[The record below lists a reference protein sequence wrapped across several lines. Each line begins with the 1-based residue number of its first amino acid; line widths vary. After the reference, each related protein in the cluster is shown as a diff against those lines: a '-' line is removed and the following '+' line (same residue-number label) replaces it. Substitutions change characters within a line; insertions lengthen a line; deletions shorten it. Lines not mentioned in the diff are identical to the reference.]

1 MLGALR
7 YLGRG
12 WTFDD
17 IVKST
22 CTSAETHHCFLN
34 AFLEFRST
42 ILYSKYVITP
52 HTVEDAQMHMVEFDK
67 AGFPGCVG
75 SCDCTHIA
83 TEKCQYNLK
92 NNHTGCNKKATT
104 RTFNLSAN
112 HCRRILHTTHGGP
125 GQWNDQT
132 MVTYDT
138 FVSGLHDGTELS
150 DVFFEL
156 FEYDN
161 EGNGIVKE
169 YSGAYVIVDNGYLD
183 WFVTVPPFSRSN
195 SLCEICWSQCVESMR
210 KDVKCTFRILK
221 GMWRILKCG
230 V

>member
-1 MLGALR
+1 MVPAICYQQMSLTNDKSHFEFRRRFRLPFEQYLELVEQCKNRGINKGDLFYRWCGKDKSNCKKLLPIELLVLSALR

-17 IVKST
+17 VVKST
-22 CTSAETHHCFLN
+22 CISAETHHCFLN

-52 HTVEDAQMHMVEFDK
+52 QTVEDAQMHMVEFDK

-75 SCDCTHIA
+75 LCDCTHIA

-112 HCRRILHTTHGGP
+112 HCRRILHTTRGGP
-125 GQWNDQT
+125 G
-132 MVTYDT
+132 
-138 FVSGLHDGTELS
+138 
-150 DVFFEL
+150 
-156 FEYDN
+156 
-161 EGNGIVKE
+161 
-169 YSGAYVIVDNGYLD
+169 
-183 WFVTVPPFSRSN
+183 
-195 SLCEICWSQCVESMR
+195 
-210 KDVKCTFRILK
+210 
-221 GMWRILKCG
+221 
-230 V
+230 